1 MPLAGGD
8 VQHIASRQ
16 HVHRLHLR
24 ARFVVQVLFEMA
36 ADAYDRLRRRSMPMH
51 RHHGA
56 GLDGVEHPLRL
67 VFRRVAEIQ
76 VHTEAG
82 RGHGQ
87 GSKPVM
93 EFYNLQRFVNLAI
106 KNAVI
111 ERRKI
116 PL

>member
-24 ARFVVQVLFEMA
+24 ARFVVQVLLEMA

-56 GLDGVEHPLRL
+56 GLNGVEHPLRL

-82 RGHGQ
+82 RSFGLGGQ
-87 GSKPVM
+87 GVECALIDCHKAGYETSSTM
-93 EFYNLQRFVNLAI
+93 G
-106 KNAVI
+106 
-111 ERRKI
+111 
-116 PL
+116 